1 MRADIIPV
9 QHAMFWL
16 PRTMSVFLMRQF
28 AASLLKNFH
37 SDAPLFQKVK

>member
-28 AASLLKNFH
+28 ATSLLNFH